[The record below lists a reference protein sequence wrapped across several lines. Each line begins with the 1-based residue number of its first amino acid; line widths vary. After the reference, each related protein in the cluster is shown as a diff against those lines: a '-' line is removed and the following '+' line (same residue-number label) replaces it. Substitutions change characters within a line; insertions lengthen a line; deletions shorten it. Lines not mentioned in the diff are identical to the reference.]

1 MSMTQEEK
9 DYLHE
14 TFMSVK
20 ECNACRDKIQRELSA
35 GSTNFAEIQKDLQ
48 YIKDRIDKKSRFNSA
63 TASSIIQAVCTLLV
77 AIIAARMGIS

>member
-1 MSMTQEEK
+1 MSMTQEDK
-9 DYLHE
+9 DYMHE

-48 YIKDRIDKKSRFNSA
+48 YIKDRLDKKSKFSSA
-63 TASSIIQAVCTLLV
+63 TISSIIQAVCTLLV
-77 AIIAARMGIS
+77 AIIAARLGLQ